1 MKNSTVL
8 KINELV
14 FVISRSDFSGVHW
27 NMHVLY
33 RNPISFPGFLL
44 LEGDLLF
51 HIQNYVQV
59 PALKCLLSLSECV
72 TAEPWGTNKFP
83 CAKEELS
90 LRQAWLNICDHK
102 ISSNAFQVE
111 NKNQTWSVQFSS
123 VAQSCPTLCN
133 PMNTRPL

>member
-1 MKNSTVL
+1 MMKTSTVL

-14 FVISRSDFSGVHW
+14 FVISHSDFSGVHW

-44 LEGDLLF
+44 LERDLLF

-72 TAEPWGTNKFP
+72 TVEPWGLT
-83 CAKEELS
+83 
-90 LRQAWLNICDHK
+90 
-102 ISSNAFQVE
+102 SSPAPRRN
-111 NKNQTWSVQFSS
+111 
-123 VAQSCPTLCN
+123 CH
-133 PMNTRPL
+133 